1 MMGHLAA
8 AEQAKQD
15 RPVRLKA
22 SIIIG
27 YKHVRWRREE
37 KRTVSLDTRTK
48 KLYEKDK

>member
-1 MMGHLAA
+1 MVFLYRKQIPPYHATFVVVFVMGHLAA

-27 YKHVRWRREE
+27 YKHVR
-37 KRTVSLDTRTK
+37 
-48 KLYEKDK
+48 